1 MKRLMRL
8 SRVWMAS
15 AAVGGSALVLQ
26 GCDPGVRDTVITG
39 VQDASTGLLTSFV
52 NAFFES
58 LSNDG
63 SNDPNAPATI

>member
-1 MKRLMRL
+1 MKRLMKSGRI
-8 SRVWMAS
+8 WMAS

-58 LSNDG
+58 LGNKAS
-63 SNDPNAPATI
+63 DPNTPATI